1 MTSPRNQQAPSE
13 GAARSRLSRLF
24 KVLVVGGA
32 ALAMASALTVRG
44 STGAPAAGQA
54 DTPDGGGTPG
64 W

>member
-1 MTSPRNQQAPSE
+1 MTSPRNQQAASK
-13 GAARSRLSRLF
+13 AQARSSLSKLF